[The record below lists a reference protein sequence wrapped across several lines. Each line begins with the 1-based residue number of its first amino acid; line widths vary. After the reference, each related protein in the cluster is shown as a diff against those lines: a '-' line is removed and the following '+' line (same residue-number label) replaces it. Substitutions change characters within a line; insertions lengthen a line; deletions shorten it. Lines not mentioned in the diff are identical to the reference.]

1 MSEISILK
9 LQIEEQQVLINKYKA
24 AIHKKDELLLELE
37 NILEDTAVDY
47 MIDQE
52 RGK

>member
-1 MSEISILK
+1 MDEIDILR
-9 LQIEEQQVLINKYKA
+9 LQIEEQQLLISKYKA

-37 NILEDTAVDY
+37 NILEDTVIDH
-47 MIDQE
+47 MIDQK